1 MMNNYRRLF
10 EQISPTESDE
20 ALISKVRARKAEN
33 MKNKSSKSIL
43 FRKAVA
49 IPAAAALAVGV
60 VTVSVGAAVNWDY
73 AKAFKGMFARQ
84 YEGNVPVNS
93 TVQQIPV
100 ESSAPE
106 NTPAETERV
115 EYTPEKPIGT
125 FDFEKYGKQLGIVLE
140 GDGITATLD
149 GMLVYDDLCY
159 IMYTTTASD
168 DLLAKTGGKVPG
180 LRIDFG
186 NFAFKI
192 DGKIAGG
199 MGYTG
204 EKISEE
210 GNTRTGCIEIRYDSV
225 DLAGK
230 TLNID
235 FLSETK
241 PGDPSTALINQ
252 HIDIP
257 IDFELAENIEKELS
271 LKLKTDSFD
280 GEINKVK
287 VSGFRAMLFFEGVS
301 IVSETA
307 QSLPDIY
314 PEKSGDA
321 YVYTIEQD
329 ALIKDSP
336 KRGFYEEISAF
347 GDAVITLKDGTTVVA
362 NVGSISNH
370 SRDSKLS
377 GEIELRYTYPIDPAD
392 VASIAFGDY
401 TIAF

>member
-1 MMNNYRRLF
+1 MMNNYKRLF

-33 MKNKSSKSIL
+33 MKNKSSKSIH
-43 FRKAVA
+43 FRKAAV
-49 IPAAAALAVGV
+49 ISAAAVLAVGV

-192 DGKIAGG
+192 DGKIAGR

>member
-1 MMNNYRRLF
+1 MNNYKRLF

-93 TVQQIPV
+93 TEQQIPV